1 MKEVV
6 LKVENIN
13 KYYKNFHAIKDVSFE
28 VYKGEIVGFIGPNGA
43 GKSTVMKCIN
53 TLLTLDSGNISVCGN
68 DIKKERNKALAN
80 QASLVE
86 APGLYLDISGR
97 DNLKLFANLR
107 KVDDKRIREVEKI
120 ININEFITKKVS
132 QYSLGMKQRL
142 ALGIVLLSKPKFI
155 ILDEPTNGLDP
166 TGVIDLRNLLLKL
179 KADGTSIL
187 FSSHQL
193 GEIEK
198 IADRIISIK
207 DGEIIPF
214 SRELTKHK
222 NYKIRLLEDLDI
234 LKTQFENIKD
244 ILSYEFNSNTLSFIT
259 TKEITLNN
267 VLKLINDLDLTI
279 LDITNQLISV
289 EDLYLEI
296 FGD

>member
-1 MKEVV
+1 MNEPV
-6 LKVENIN
+6 LKVENLN
-13 KYYKNFHAIKDVSFE
+13 KYYKKFHAIKDVSFN

-53 TLLTLDSGNISVCGN
+53 SLLIVDSGTIEVCGK
-68 DIKKERNKALAN
+68 DIKKEREAALAN

-86 APGLYLDISGR
+86 APGLYTDISGR

-107 KVDDKRIREVEKI
+107 KVSNERISEVEKI
-120 ININEFITKKVS
+120 IDIGEFITKKVN

-142 ALGIVLLSKPKFI
+142 ALGIALLSNPKFI

-166 TGVIDLRNLLLKL
+166 TGVIQLRNLLLQL
-179 KADGTSIL
+179 KENGTSIL

-198 IADRIISIK
+198 VADRIISIK
-207 DGEIIPF
+207 EGEIIPF
-214 SRELTKHK
+214 KQDLADHK
-222 NYKIRLLEDLDI
+222 NYKLTLVGDVAALKINFNEIEDV
-234 LKTQFENIKD
+234 
-244 ILSYEFNSNTLSFIT
+244 LSYEFNDETFTFIT
-259 TKEITLNN
+259 TKETTLNA
-267 VLKLINDLDLTI
+267 VLKLINTLDITI